1 MSTAVLTEVVVVEVA
16 EHVGVVLTALLLVIL
31 LVIGG
36 SILAGGLRLLV
47 EGQVRVTVSP
57 ALKQP
62 RLNRQRTLILR
73 VNSRS
78 PLR

>member
-47 EGQVRVTVSP
+47 EGQV
-57 ALKQP
+57 KGD
-62 RLNRQRTLILR
+62 ILA
-73 VNSRS
+73 VAVEGRS
-78 PLR
+78 WR